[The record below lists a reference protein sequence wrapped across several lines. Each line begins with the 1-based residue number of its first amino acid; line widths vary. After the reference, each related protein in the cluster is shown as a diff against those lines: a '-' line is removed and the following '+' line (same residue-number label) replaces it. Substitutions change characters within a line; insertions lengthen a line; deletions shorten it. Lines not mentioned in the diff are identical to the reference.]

1 MELLK
6 GRTAVIT
13 GAASGIGRATA
24 LLFAQHGAKL
34 VCIDINDEGG
44 SRLVDELRAGGAAAW
59 YCHADVA
66 NAEEVAAAAAACA
79 QHSREVH
86 VLFNNAGKSIK
97 QRFEN
102 TSEADWSRSLAV
114 NLTGAFLCSKQ
125 FLPQMKAAA
134 ASGGASIIN
143 HASIDAILGN
153 PNIAAYS
160 AAKGGNLPL
169 THVMAHDLAKYG
181 IRVNALCTGG
191 IETAA
196 TAGRGAINEARI
208 SNTPLA
214 RMGTPDEA
222 ARAVLFLASDWAS
235 YVNGANLVVDGGRTA
250 ITQGCFAM

>member
-24 LLFAQHGAKL
+24 LLFAQHGARL

-44 SRLVDELRAGGAAAW
+44 GKLVDELRAAGAEAW

-66 NAEEVAAAAAACA
+66 NPEEVEAAAAACA
-79 QHSREVH
+79 KQSREVH

-114 NLTGAFLCSKQ
+114 NLTGTFLCSKH
-125 FLPQMKAAA
+125 FLPLMKAAG
-134 ASGGASIIN
+134 SPEGLGGASIIN

-160 AAKGGNLPL
+160 AAK
-169 THVMAHDLAKYG
+169 
-181 IRVNALCTGG
+181 
-191 IETAA
+191 AA
-196 TAGRGAINEARI
+196 TCR
-208 SNTPLA
+208 SP
-214 RMGTPDEA
+214 M
-222 ARAVLFLASDWAS
+222 
-235 YVNGANLVVDGGRTA
+235 
-250 ITQGCFAM
+250 